1 MELVRP
7 ETRQAIL
14 KLCAQC
20 TKTDVAL
27 NNLVVRARTQASE
40 KKRSLLQTIFT
51 FPALNASS
59 IFQPFPMP
67 GP

>member
-7 ETRQAIL
+7 ETQQAIL

-27 NNLVVRARTQASE
+27 NNLVVRARTQA
-40 KKRSLLQTIFT
+40 
-51 FPALNASS
+51 
-59 IFQPFPMP
+59 
-67 GP
+67 